1 MKTVNKTSKYKNT
14 LGFVD
19 LLFNLLIGFVFL
31 FLLAFILINPVAKK
45 DTFEP
50 KAEYLIV
57 LTWNDRSRNDI
68 DLWIK
73 DDADNIVSFKGK
85 DIALM
90 NLDRDDLGQ
99 RNDTLDTSVDNKP
112 RESKEEIFVNREV
125 ISIRS
130 KSDRSF
136 SVTTHYYSGYGIE
149 EDVTVEIIQVN
160 PYKILKVKKFNL
172 EEKGVEKFV
181 ASFDVRNGNVIFT
194 DNETRIA
201 TSKQSYMKYGAP

>member
-99 RNDTLDTSVDNKP
+99 R
-112 RESKEEIFVNREV
+112 
-125 ISIRS
+125 
-130 KSDRSF
+130 
-136 SVTTHYYSGYGIE
+136 
-149 EDVTVEIIQVN
+149 
-160 PYKILKVKKFNL
+160 
-172 EEKGVEKFV
+172 
-181 ASFDVRNGNVIFT
+181 
-194 DNETRIA
+194 
-201 TSKQSYMKYGAP
+201 